1 MSDVCVSTRVRLA
14 RNISGFE
21 FPNKL
26 EQKAKEKVLETVF
39 DELKN
44 QNFRLIK
51 KEDLSEK
58 ILGSLQE
65 KNLVSKDFVA
75 LSYNGLALSENQ
87 ENCIMVNEED
97 HIRIQVIK
105 KGYSLKECFDE
116 AVKIDEALAQ
126 KINFS
131 YNENFGYL
139 TACPTNLGTG
149 MRASVMLFLPAL
161 TTTNNIPA
169 LIEQIN
175 KLGFT
180 VRGMN
185 GEGSKMEGFLY
196 QVSNSY
202 TLGLSEEEILNKVD
216 AVVKKIEKLELE
228 QRKNVLEQ
236 STDELKDKLNRAYGV
251 LTNAYMLETKEC
263 IKLLSEVKYGVQ
275 LGLINKK
282 NFDLLDAIHIIQKY
296 NLCINCGKDLYDIER
311 DKQRAVVVK
320 EFFKSL

>member
-1 MSDVCVSTRVRLA
+1 MSDVCVSSRVRLA

-39 DELKN
+39 EQLKPLS
-44 QNFRLIK
+44 FRLIK

-75 LSYNGLALSENQ
+75 MNYNGLALSENQ

-105 KGYSLKECFDE
+105 NGYSLKECFNE
-116 AVKIDEALAQ
+116 AVKIDETLSQ
-126 KINFS
+126 NIKFS

-161 TTTNNIPA
+161 TTTNNIPS

-228 QRKNVLEQ
+228 QRKNILEQ
-236 STDELKDKLNRAYGV
+236 NTDELKDKLNRAYGV
-251 LTNAYMLETKEC
+251 LTNAHMLETKET
-263 IKLLSEVKYGVQ
+263 INLLGEVKYGID

-282 NFDLLDAIHIIQKY
+282 DFNLLLAIQAVQKH
-296 NLCINCGKDLYDIER
+296 NLTITAQKDLGEAER
-311 DKQRAVVVK
+311 DIQRACKIK
-320 EFFKSL
+320 EIFTI

>member
-1 MSDVCVSTRVRLA
+1 MSDVCVSTRIRFA

-39 DELKN
+39 EKIKPL
-44 QNFRLIK
+44 NFRLIK

-65 KNLVSKDFVA
+65 KNLVSRDFVA
-75 LSYNGLALSENQ
+75 NSYNGLALSENQ

-116 AVKIDEALAQ
+116 AVKIDETLSQ
-126 KINFS
+126 TLNFS
-131 YNENFGYL
+131 YNENFGFL

-161 TTTNNIPA
+161 TTTNNIPS

-228 QRKNVLEQ
+228 QRKNILEQ
-236 STDELKDKLNRAYGV
+236 NTDELKDKLNRAYGI
-251 LTNAYMLETKEC
+251 LTNAYMIDTAEC
-263 IKLLSEVKYGVQ
+263 VKLLSEVKYGLD
-275 LGLINKK
+275 LGLINKEQ
-282 NFDLLDAIHIIQKY
+282 FDLLLAIQNVQKY
-296 NLCINCGKDLYDIER
+296 NLIINCGKDLHDLER
-311 DKQRAVVVK
+311 DKQRAKVVK
-320 EFFKSL
+320 SLFIN

>member
-1 MSDVCVSTRVRLA
+1 MSDVCVSTRIRFA

-39 DELKN
+39 EKIKPL
-44 QNFRLIK
+44 NFRLIK

-58 ILGSLQE
+58 ILGSFQE
-65 KNLVSKDFVA
+65 KNLVSRDFVA
-75 LSYNGLALSENQ
+75 MNYNGLAISDSQ
-87 ENCIMVNEED
+87 ENCIMINEED

-105 KGYSLKECFDE
+105 KGYSLKECFEE
-116 AVKIDEALAQ
+116 AVKIDETLSQ
-126 KINFS
+126 NINFS
-131 YNENFGYL
+131 YNENFGFL

-161 TTTNNIPA
+161 TTTGNIPS
-169 LIEQIN
+169 LIEHVN

-185 GEGSKMEGFLY
+185 GEGSKMDGFLY

-236 STDELKDKLNRAYGV
+236 NVDTLKDKLNRSYGI
-251 LTNAYMLETKEC
+251 LTNAYMLDTKEC
-263 IKLLSEVKYGVQ
+263 IELLAEVKYGVV
-275 LGLINKK
+275 LGLINIS
-282 NFDLLDAIHIIQKY
+282 NFDLLKLIEQTQKY
-296 NLCINCGKDLYDIER
+296 NLIITAQKDLNEIER
-311 DKQRAVVVK
+311 DKLRAQIVK
-320 EFFKSL
+320 NNLIK